1 MGRPFAGHPQM
12 QMTEHYRSRNRA
24 LVRFILL
31 PMIFMLV
38 ALLGGLR
45 IDAESYLFVFVPPPL
60 ITLILSVLLMILFV
74 RGHAI
79 EWQNWIRSDQP
90 ALTNI
95 SHGLTLLTLYFASA
109 QAFNS
114 VLPERGLIFWLF
126 SFFFLWTLVNNQ
138 FSNFD
143 ARRLLR
149 SLIILFS
156 TAFFLKHMLL
166 ASLFSPG
173 GGFGKKLVSLFVDI
187 TTLGTIDFLQFAPAT
202 GYISFFTLALYV
214 AGLILLTPSPEPG
227 LEARALIE
235 AYQNLPSL
243 ERSAVREAIAGA
255 PATSMP
261 AQPGEALI
269 RYDTVEITGE
279 LVRDGVVEDTLVKPN
294 PDEVR

>member
-1 MGRPFAGHPQM
+1 
-12 QMTEHYRSRNRA
+12 MTSNNHSRNLA
-24 LVRFILL
+24 LVRYILL
-31 PMIFMLV
+31 PMIFMMV

-60 ITLILSVLLMILFV
+60 ITLILSMLLMILFI

-79 EWQNWIRSDQP
+79 EWRSWVRSDQP

-95 SHGLTLLTLYFASA
+95 SHVLTLIMLYFASA

-126 SFFFLWTLVNNQ
+126 SFFFLWTLINNQ

-149 SLIILFS
+149 SLVILFS

-173 GGFGKKLVSLFVDI
+173 GGFGKKLVSLFVDVS
-187 TTLGTIDFLQFAPAT
+187 TLGTIDFLLFAPAT

-214 AGLILLTPSPEPG
+214 IGLILLTPSPEPG
-227 LEARALIE
+227 LKARALIQ
-235 AYQNLPSL
+235 AYQNLPSF
-243 ERSAVREAIAGA
+243 ERTAVREAIAGA
-255 PATSMP
+255 QASTPLQA
-261 AQPGEALI
+261 GEALASFD
-269 RYDTVEITGE
+269 RVEITGE
-279 LVRDGVVEDTLVKPN
+279 LVETPSEETLNTQN
-294 PDEVR
+294 PGETR